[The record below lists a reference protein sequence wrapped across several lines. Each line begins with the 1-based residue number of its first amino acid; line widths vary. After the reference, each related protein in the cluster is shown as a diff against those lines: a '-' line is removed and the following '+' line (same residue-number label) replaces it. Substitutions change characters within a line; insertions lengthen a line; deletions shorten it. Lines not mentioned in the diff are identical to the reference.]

1 MGRHRC
7 RCPVPGCF
15 AWCVVV
21 VRMSTDSGP
30 GEPLHYC
37 QRHYERVLA
46 EAERRSIPVIDKRV
60 VRDG

>member
-1 MGRHRC
+1 
-7 RCPVPGCF
+7 
-15 AWCVVV
+15 
-21 VRMSTDSGP
+21 MSTDSGP